1 MKYVSILSSFL
12 VSSLAA
18 AQPSNGG
25 APQPLAAP
33 VQPSPPAEPPQPVP
47 PADPALVVAPPVVA
61 APLTVVAWPVVPSQ
75 DPAGALEPKTSG
87 FKDGFILQATDGS
100 SKLIIGG
107 ISQFD
112 ARFFVNDDN
121 NVQTDQFLIRSLR
134 FDLRGTVYDHF
145 DFRFM
150 PDFAG
155 SKLLVQDAYV
165 DVRYTDVLKIRFGKF
180 KVPFGIERLQSEGQ
194 TIFAER
200 GLPNQISPN
209 RDLGVELFGDVGK
222 GTLAYQ
228 FGVFNG
234 VADGSIND
242 GDATDDKEL
251 AARVFV
257 RPFAATGPKFLENL
271 GVGAAAT
278 FGDKQANL
286 TQIDVP
292 SWKTSGQNTIFLFRA
307 GTTLA
312 DTVVADGRHDRAA
325 VQGYYFYSRLG
336 LIADYVRSAQEVVLN
351 GDHDRVSSD
360 AWEAVAQVLLTGD
373 EATYNSVTPKHPLDP
388 KTGEIGAVDVKARI
402 GEIRTVNGSVFEK
415 YVDPTR
421 YARRAWSGGVGVD
434 WWANRSFR
442 ALVDLERTWFT
453 GGGKTGTGV
462 ADRID
467 ETSIIGRV
475 QLAF

>member
-1 MKYVSILSSFL
+1 MKYVAILSSLL

-25 APQPLAAP
+25 APQPPAVP
-33 VQPSPPAEPPQPVP
+33 DQPSPPAEPPATDPVP
-47 PADPALVVAPPVVA
+47 VVAPPVVE
-61 APLTVVAWPVVPSQ
+61 APVVTPPVVPSQ
-75 DPAGALEPKTSG
+75 DPAGALESKTSG
-87 FKDGFILQATDGS
+87 FKDGFILQASDDS
-100 SKLIIGG
+100 SKLTIGG

-112 ARFFVNDDN
+112 GRFFVNDDN
-121 NVQTDQFLIRSLR
+121 NVQPDQFLIRSLR

-180 KVPFGIERLQSEGQ
+180 KVPFGIERLQFEGQ

-200 GLPNQISPN
+200 GLPNQIAPN
-209 RDLGVELFGDVGK
+209 RDLGVELFGDIGK
-222 GTLAYQ
+222 GTLTYQ

-257 RPFAATGPKFLENL
+257 RPFAATGPKLLENL
-271 GVGAAAT
+271 GAGAAAT

-286 TQIDVP
+286 TQTDVP
-292 SWKTSGQNTIFLFRA
+292 TWKTSGQNPIFQFRA

-312 DTVVADGRHDRAA
+312 DTVVADGRHDRAT
-325 VQGYYFYSRLG
+325 VQGYYFFSRLG
-336 LIADYVRSAQEVVLN
+336 LIADYVRSAQEVVLD

-360 AWEAVAQVLLTGD
+360 AWEAIAQVLLTD
-373 EATYNSVTPKHPLDP
+373 DDATYNSVTPKHPFNT
-388 KTGEIGAVDVKARI
+388 KTGEIGAFDVKARI

-415 YVDPTR
+415 YVDPTK

-442 ALVDLERTWFT
+442 ALFDLERTWFT
-453 GGGKTGTGV
+453 GGAKTGTAV
-462 ADRID
+462 ADRIE

-475 QLAF
+475 QLVF